1 MFYDTDIEREKVM
14 KNNINT
20 LVVCSA
26 DELKKLKD
34 EVSQIS
40 TEVIIKYHADNYKD
54 ALRIINDVNAHLDAI
69 IIDGTMSNENILSL
83 LTGYDNKVL
92 LSRTIVI
99 DNIKLDCYN
108 LSSTDYQLYNVI
120 PKNYKTRDL
129 ILSLHEIKNKN
140 EKYNLQKISIYDQ
153 VAEILKKLGIAPD
166 KNGFHYLR
174 KAIYECYLEPSLLT
188 SITKDI
194 YPMLAKSFCKKES
207 CIERS
212 IRSAIETGWDRGNYE
227 YSNELFSNCVD
238 YYKTKPTNGEFIAII
253 VDKIMMEQGRTSY

>member
-1 MFYDTDIEREKVM
+1 M

-20 LVVCSA
+20 LVVCSSE
-26 DELKKLKD
+26 DLKRLKD
-34 EVSQIS
+34 DISKIS
-40 TEVIIKYHADNYKD
+40 TEVNIKYNADNYKD
-54 ALRIINDVNAHLDAI
+54 ALNIINDINSTIDAI
-69 IIDGTMSNENILSL
+69 IIDGTLPGEDIFSL
-83 LTGYDNKVL
+83 LTKYSNKFL

-108 LSSTDYQLYNVI
+108 LSTSDYQLFNII
-120 PKNYKTRDL
+120 PKSFTISDL
-129 ILSLHEIKNKN
+129 LISLKEIKSKN
-140 EKYNLQKISIYDQ
+140 ERYNYQKLSIYDQ

-188 SITKDI
+188 SITREI
-194 YPMLAKSFCKKES
+194 YPMLAKSFSKKES

>member
-1 MFYDTDIEREKVM
+1 M

-20 LVVCSA
+20 LVVCSNE
-26 DELKKLKD
+26 DLLKLK
-34 EVSQIS
+34 EEISKLS
-40 TEVIIKYHADNYKD
+40 TEINIKFSADNYKD
-54 ALRIINDVNAHLDAI
+54 ALKIINDSNSKLDAI
-69 IIDGTMSNENILSL
+69 VIDGTLTGENILSL
-83 LTGYDNKVL
+83 LTSYENKVL
-92 LSRTIVI
+92 ISRTIVI

-108 LSSTDYQLYNVI
+108 LSTTDYQLFNVI
-120 PKNYKTRDL
+120 PKNFKVNDL
-129 ILSLHEIKNKN
+129 IISLKEIKNKE
-140 EKYNLQKISIYDQ
+140 EKYNFLKISIYDK

-188 SITKDI
+188 SITKEI
-194 YPMLAKSFCKKES
+194 YPMLAQSFSKKES

-212 IRSAIETGWDRGNYE
+212 IRSAIEKGWDRGNYE

>member
-1 MFYDTDIEREKVM
+1 M

-20 LVVCSA
+20 LVVCSNE
-26 DELKKLKD
+26 DLLKLK
-34 EVSQIS
+34 EEISKLS
-40 TEVIIKYHADNYKD
+40 TEINIKFSADNYKD
-54 ALRIINDVNAHLDAI
+54 ALKIINDSNSKLDAI
-69 IIDGTMSNENILSL
+69 VIDGTLTGENILSL
-83 LTGYDNKVL
+83 LTSYENKVL
-92 LSRTIVI
+92 ISRTIVI

-108 LSSTDYQLYNVI
+108 LSTTDYQLFNVI
-120 PKNYKTRDL
+120 PKNFKVNDL
-129 ILSLHEIKNKN
+129 IISLKEIKNKE
-140 EKYNLQKISIYDQ
+140 EKYNFLKISIYDK

-188 SITKDI
+188 SITKEI
-194 YPMLAKSFCKKES
+194 YPMLAQSFSKKES

-238 YYKTKPTNGEFIAII
+238 YHKTKPTNGEFIAII

>member
-1 MFYDTDIEREKVM
+1 M
-14 KNNINT
+14 KNNMNT
-20 LVVCSA
+20 LVVCSK
-26 DELKKLKD
+26 EESNKLKQ
-34 EVSQIS
+34 EIAVLT
-40 TEVIIKYHADNYKD
+40 TEITIKYTADNYKD
-54 ALRIINDVNAHLDAI
+54 ALQIINNSDDLDAI
-69 IIDGTMSNENILSL
+69 LIDGTMPGENILNL
-83 LTGYDNKVL
+83 LTNYKNEIL
-92 LSRTIVI
+92 LSRTIII

-108 LSSTDYQLYNVI
+108 LSASNYQIFNVI
-120 PKNYKTRDL
+120 PKNYKINEL
-129 ILSLHEIKNKN
+129 IISLKEIKNKQ
-140 EKYNLQKISIYDQ
+140 EKYNFHKISIYDK

-188 SITKDI
+188 SITKEI
-194 YPMLAKSFCKKES
+194 YPMLAASFSKKES

-253 VDKIMMEQGRTSY
+253 VDKIMMEEGRTIY

>member
-1 MFYDTDIEREKVM
+1 M

-20 LVVCSA
+20 LVVCSNE
-26 DELKKLKD
+26 DLKRLKD
-34 EVSQIS
+34 EISQLT
-40 TEVIIKYHADNYKD
+40 TEVNIKYSANTYKD
-54 ALRIINDVNAHLDAI
+54 ALNIINDINSTIDAI
-69 IIDGTMSNENILSL
+69 IIDGTLPGEDILSL
-83 LTGYDNKVL
+83 LTKYSNKFF
-92 LSRTIVI
+92 LSRTIII

-108 LSSTDYQLYNVI
+108 LTSSEYQLFNII
-120 PKNYKTRDL
+120 PKSYSVSDL
-129 ILSLHEIKNKN
+129 IISLEEIKSKN
-140 EKYNLQKISIYDQ
+140 ERYNYQKLSIYDQ

-188 SITKDI
+188 SITKEI
-194 YPMLAKSFCKKES
+194 YPMLAKSFSKKES

-238 YYKTKPTNGEFIAII
+238 YYKAKPTNGEFIAII